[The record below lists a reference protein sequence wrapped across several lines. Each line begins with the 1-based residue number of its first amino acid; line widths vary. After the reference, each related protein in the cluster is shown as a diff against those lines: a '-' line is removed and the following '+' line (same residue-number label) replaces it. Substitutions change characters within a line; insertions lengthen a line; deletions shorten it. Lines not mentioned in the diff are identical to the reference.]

1 MNNYKDIINLTRPQS
16 KHPHLGIDSRAAQ
29 FAPFA
34 ALTGYD
40 SAVKSVYEYFRDD
53 EYEGISA
60 CAPDISN
67 PLEIINNKLNYIEKN
82 IKEKSIISV
91 TYFVKDEK
99 KDGGR
104 YESYSG
110 IVKRI
115 NNVEEYIKFEDN
127 KIINFNDILSLD
139 GEIFNSFSIYE

>member
-16 KHPHLGIDSRAAQ
+16 KHPHLRIDSRAAQ

-40 SAVKSVYEYFRDD
+40 SAVKETARLTKRKIELND
-53 EYEGISA
+53 E
-60 CAPDISN
+60 
-67 PLEIINNKLNYIEKN
+67 LKEIINNKLNYIEKN
-82 IKEKSIISV
+82 IKEKNIISV

>member
-1 MNNYKDIINLTRPQS
+1 MNNYEDIIKLTRPKS

-40 SAVKSVYEYFRDD
+40 SAVRETARLTKKKIELCD
-53 EYEGISA
+53 ELKEV
-60 CAPDISN
+60 
-67 PLEIINNKLNYIEKN
+67 INTKLNYIENN
-82 IKEKSIISV
+82 IKDRNIITV
-91 TYFVKDEK
+91 TYFIKDEK

-110 IVKRI
+110 IVKRV
-115 NNVEEYIKFEDN
+115 NNVEKFIKFEDN
-127 KIINFNDILSLD
+127 KLIEFDDILSLD
-139 GEIFNSFSIYE
+139 GDVFNEFNFE

>member
-1 MNNYKDIINLTRPQS
+1 MNNYEDIIKLTRPKS

-40 SAVKSVYEYFRDD
+40 SAVRETARLTKKKIELCD
-53 EYEGISA
+53 ELKEV
-60 CAPDISN
+60 
-67 PLEIINNKLNYIEKN
+67 INTKLNYIENN
-82 IKEKSIISV
+82 IKDRNIITV
-91 TYFVKDEK
+91 TYFIKDEK

-110 IVKRI
+110 IVKRV
-115 NNVEEYIKFEDN
+115 NNVEKFIKFEDN
-127 KIINFNDILSLD
+127 KLIEFDDILSLD
-139 GEIFNSFSIYE
+139 GNVFNEFNFE

>member
-16 KHPHLGIDSRAAQ
+16 KHPHLRIDSRAAQ

-40 SAVKSVYEYFRDD
+40 NAVKETARLTKRKIELND
-53 EYEGISA
+53 E
-60 CAPDISN
+60 
-67 PLEIINNKLNYIEKN
+67 LKEIINNKLNYIEKN
-82 IKEKSIISV
+82 IKDKNIISV
-91 TYFVKDEK
+91 TYFIKDEK

-104 YESYSG
+104 YENYYG
-110 IVKRI
+110 IIKRI

-127 KIINFNDILSLD
+127 KIINFNDILSVD
-139 GEIFNSFSIYE
+139 GEVFNSFSIYE

>member
-1 MNNYKDIINLTRPQS
+1 MNNYEDIIKLTRPKS

-40 SAVKSVYEYFRDD
+40 SAVRETARLTKKKIELCD
-53 EYEGISA
+53 ELKEV
-60 CAPDISN
+60 
-67 PLEIINNKLNYIEKN
+67 INTKLNYIENN
-82 IKEKSIISV
+82 IKDRYIITV
-91 TYFVKDEK
+91 TYFIKDEK

-110 IVKRI
+110 IVKRV
-115 NNVEEYIKFEDN
+115 NNVEKFIKFEDN
-127 KIINFNDILSLD
+127 KLIEFDDILSLD
-139 GEIFNSFSIYE
+139 GDVFNEFNIYE

>member
-1 MNNYKDIINLTRPQS
+1 MK
-16 KHPHLGIDSRAAQ
+16 
-29 FAPFA
+29 
-34 ALTGYD
+34 
-40 SAVKSVYEYFRDD
+40 
-53 EYEGISA
+53 
-60 CAPDISN
+60 
-67 PLEIINNKLNYIEKN
+67 
-82 IKEKSIISV
+82 
-91 TYFVKDEK
+91 K

>member
-1 MNNYKDIINLTRPQS
+1 MNNYEDIINLTRPQS
-16 KHPHLGIDSRAAQ
+16 KYPHLGIDSRAAQ

-40 SAVKSVYEYFRDD
+40 SAVKETARLTKRKIELND
-53 EYEGISA
+53 E
-60 CAPDISN
+60 
-67 PLEIINNKLNYIEKN
+67 LKEIINNKLNYIEKN
-82 IKEKSIISV
+82 IKDKNIISV
-91 TYFVKDEK
+91 TYFIKDEK

-104 YESYSG
+104 YENYSG

-115 NNVEEYIKFEDN
+115 NNVDEYIKFEDN
-127 KIINFNDILSLD
+127 MIINFNDILSLD

>member
-16 KHPHLGIDSRAAQ
+16 KHPHLRIDSRAAQ

-40 SAVKSVYEYFRDD
+40 NAVKETARLTKRKIELND
-53 EYEGISA
+53 E
-60 CAPDISN
+60 
-67 PLEIINNKLNYIEKN
+67 LKEIINNKLNYIEKN
-82 IKEKSIISV
+82 IKDKNIISV
-91 TYFVKDEK
+91 TYFIKDEK

-104 YESYSG
+104 YENYSG
-110 IVKRI
+110 IIKRI

>member
-1 MNNYKDIINLTRPQS
+1 MNNYEDIIHLTRPQS
-16 KHPHLGIDSRAAQ
+16 KHPHLGIDSRSAQ

-40 SAVKSVYEYFRDD
+40 SAVKETARLTKRKIELND
-53 EYEGISA
+53 E
-60 CAPDISN
+60 
-67 PLEIINNKLNYIEKN
+67 LKEIINAKLNYIEKS
-82 IKEKSIISV
+82 IKDRNIISV
-91 TYFVKDEK
+91 TYFIKDEK

-115 NNVEEYIKFEDN
+115 NNIEEYIKFEDN

-139 GEIFNSFSIYE
+139 GEVFNSFSIYE

>member
-16 KHPHLGIDSRAAQ
+16 KHPHLRIDSRAAQ

-40 SAVKSVYEYFRDD
+40 NAVKETARLTKRKIELND
-53 EYEGISA
+53 E
-60 CAPDISN
+60 
-67 PLEIINNKLNYIEKN
+67 LKEIINNKLNYIEKN
-82 IKEKSIISV
+82 IKDKNIISV
-91 TYFVKDEK
+91 TYFIKDEK

-104 YESYSG
+104 YENYSG
-110 IVKRI
+110 IIKRI

-127 KIINFNDILSLD
+127 KIINFNDILSVD
-139 GEIFNSFSIYE
+139 GEVFNSFSIYE

>member
-1 MNNYKDIINLTRPQS
+1 MNNYEDIINLTRPKS

-40 SAVKSVYEYFRDD
+40 SAVRETARLTKKKIELCD
-53 EYEGISA
+53 ELKEV
-60 CAPDISN
+60 
-67 PLEIINNKLNYIEKN
+67 INTKLNYIENN
-82 IKEKSIISV
+82 IKDRNIITV
-91 TYFVKDEK
+91 TYFIKDEK

-110 IVKRI
+110 IVKRV
-115 NNVEEYIKFEDN
+115 NNVEKFIKFEDN
-127 KIINFNDILSLD
+127 KLIEFDNILSLD
-139 GEIFNSFSIYE
+139 GDMFNEFNFE

>member
-1 MNNYKDIINLTRPQS
+1 MNNYEDIIHLTRPQS
-16 KHPHLGIDSRAAQ
+16 KYPHLGIDSRSAQ

-40 SAVKSVYEYFRDD
+40 SAVKETARLTKRKIELND
-53 EYEGISA
+53 E
-60 CAPDISN
+60 
-67 PLEIINNKLNYIEKN
+67 LKEIINAKLNYIDKS
-82 IKEKSIISV
+82 IKDRNIISV
-91 TYFVKDEK
+91 TYFIKDEK

-104 YESYSG
+104 YENYSG

-139 GEIFNSFSIYE
+139 GEVFNSFSIYE

>member
-1 MNNYKDIINLTRPQS
+1 MNNYEDIIKLTRPKS

-40 SAVKSVYEYFRDD
+40 SAVRETARLTKKKIELCD
-53 EYEGISA
+53 ELKEV
-60 CAPDISN
+60 
-67 PLEIINNKLNYIEKN
+67 INTKLNYIENNIKDKN
-82 IKEKSIISV
+82 IITV
-91 TYFVKDEK
+91 TYFIKDEK

-110 IVKRI
+110 IVKRV
-115 NNVEEYIKFEDN
+115 NNVEKFIKFEDN
-127 KIINFNDILSLD
+127 KLIEFDDILSLD
-139 GEIFNSFSIYE
+139 GDVFNEFNFE

>member
-1 MNNYKDIINLTRPQS
+1 MNNYEDIINLTRPQS
-16 KHPHLGIDSRAAQ
+16 KYPHLGIDSRAAQ

-40 SAVKSVYEYFRDD
+40 SAVKETARLTKRKIELND
-53 EYEGISA
+53 E
-60 CAPDISN
+60 
-67 PLEIINNKLNYIEKN
+67 LKEIINAKLNYIEKS
-82 IKEKSIISV
+82 IKDRNIISV
-91 TYFVKDEK
+91 TYFIKDEK

-104 YESYSG
+104 YENYSG
-110 IVKRI
+110 IIKRI
-115 NNVEEYIKFEDN
+115 NNIEEYIKFEDN

>member
-1 MNNYKDIINLTRPQS
+1 MNNYEDIIKLTRPKS

-40 SAVKSVYEYFRDD
+40 SAVRETARLTKKKIELCD
-53 EYEGISA
+53 ELKEV
-60 CAPDISN
+60 
-67 PLEIINNKLNYIEKN
+67 INTKLNYIENN
-82 IKEKSIISV
+82 IKDRYIITV
-91 TYFVKDEK
+91 TYFIKDEK

-110 IVKRI
+110 IIKRV
-115 NNVEEYIKFEDN
+115 NNVEKFIKFEDN
-127 KIINFNDILSLD
+127 KLIEFDNILSLD
-139 GEIFNSFSIYE
+139 GDMFNEFNFE

>member
-1 MNNYKDIINLTRPQS
+1 MNNYEDIINLTRPQS
-16 KHPHLGIDSRAAQ
+16 KHPHLEIDSRAAQ

-40 SAVKSVYEYFRDD
+40 SAVKETARLTKRKIELND
-53 EYEGISA
+53 E
-60 CAPDISN
+60 
-67 PLEIINNKLNYIEKN
+67 LKEIINAKLNYIEKS
-82 IKEKSIISV
+82 IKDRNIISV
-91 TYFVKDEK
+91 TYFIKDEK

-104 YESYSG
+104 YENYSG
-110 IVKRI
+110 IIKRI
-115 NNVEEYIKFEDN
+115 NNIEEYIKFEDN

>member
-1 MNNYKDIINLTRPQS
+1 MNNYEDIINLTRPQS
-16 KHPHLGIDSRAAQ
+16 KQPHLGIDSRAAQ

-40 SAVKSVYEYFRDD
+40 SAVKETARLTKRKIELND
-53 EYEGISA
+53 E
-60 CAPDISN
+60 
-67 PLEIINNKLNYIEKN
+67 LKEIINAKLNYIEKS
-82 IKEKSIISV
+82 IKDRNIISV
-91 TYFVKDEK
+91 TYFIKDEK

-104 YESYSG
+104 YENYSG
-110 IVKRI
+110 IIKRI
-115 NNVEEYIKFEDN
+115 NNIEEYIKFEDN

>member
-1 MNNYKDIINLTRPQS
+1 MNNYEDIIKLTRPKS

-40 SAVKSVYEYFRDD
+40 SAVRETARLTKKKIELCD
-53 EYEGISA
+53 ELKEV
-60 CAPDISN
+60 
-67 PLEIINNKLNYIEKN
+67 INTKLNYIENNIKDKN
-82 IKEKSIISV
+82 IITV
-91 TYFVKDEK
+91 TYFIKDEK

-110 IVKRI
+110 IVKRV
-115 NNVEEYIKFEDN
+115 NNVEKFIKFEDN
-127 KIINFNDILSLD
+127 KLIEFEDILSLD
-139 GEIFNSFSIYE
+139 GDVFNEFNFE

>member
-40 SAVKSVYEYFRDD
+40 SAVKETARLTKRKIELND
-53 EYEGISA
+53 E
-60 CAPDISN
+60 
-67 PLEIINNKLNYIEKN
+67 LKEIINNKLNYIEKN
-82 IKEKSIISV
+82 IREKNIISV